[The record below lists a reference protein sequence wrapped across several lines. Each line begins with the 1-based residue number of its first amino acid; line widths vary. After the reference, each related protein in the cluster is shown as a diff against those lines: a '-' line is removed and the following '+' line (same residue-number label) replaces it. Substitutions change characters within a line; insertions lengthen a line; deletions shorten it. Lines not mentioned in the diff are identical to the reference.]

1 MYRIMGGEAM
11 NENEFPDNK
20 TLLKR
25 SCIALAVIVIIIAL
39 VCAKENLYI
48 AVWILASALSIFLIS
63 LFIRLCLDVHK
74 IAKHITKGEEK

>member
-1 MYRIMGGEAM
+1 M

-25 SCIALAVIVIIIAL
+25 SCIALAFIAVIIAL

-48 AVWILASALSIFLIS
+48 VVWILASGLSIFLIS
-63 LFIRLCLDVHK
+63 LFIRLCVDVHK
-74 IAKHITKGEEK
+74 IAKHITNGEEK